1 MENIT
6 SSDTK
11 KVIGALLVG
20 TAIGAALGILF
31 APEKGSRTRQKISDS
46 GEDLAEMLKDRF
58 NAFLEGVKEQ
68 YESIRTKA
76 TEYAE
81 SDGKAGSVK
90 IK

>member
-1 MENIT
+1 MENLT

-31 APEKGSRTRQKISDS
+31 APEKGSRTRQKISDT
-46 GEDLAEMLKDRF
+46 GEDLAEMLKDKF

-68 YESIRTKA
+68 YESIKVKA
-76 TEYAE
+76 TEFAE
-81 SDGKAGSVK
+81 TDGKTNSVK
-90 IK
+90 VK

>member
-31 APEKGSRTRQKISDS
+31 APEKGSRTRQKISDT
-46 GEDLAEMLKDRF
+46 GEDLAEMLTDKF

-68 YESIRTKA
+68 YQTIRSKA
-76 TEYAE
+76 SEFVE